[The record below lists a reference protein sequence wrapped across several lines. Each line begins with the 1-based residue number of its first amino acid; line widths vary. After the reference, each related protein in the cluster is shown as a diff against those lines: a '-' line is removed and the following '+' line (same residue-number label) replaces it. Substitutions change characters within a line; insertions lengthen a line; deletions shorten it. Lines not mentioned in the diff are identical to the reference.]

1 MKKLRAII
9 PALLLGGLA
18 IFYGC
23 SEDNEPGIPKGE
35 LDITANATEITIGE
49 SVTFTDAST
58 EAESR
63 VWTFEGGDPATST
76 NRTVT
81 VKYGSTGSFKAS
93 VEVTFSN
100 GEKKSEEL
108 TVNVS
113 AEPVEVQAAFSA
125 DVTTIPE
132 GGQVIFTDESTG
144 LREGDTWEWTFEGGT
159 PASSTV
165 RNPTVT
171 YASFGNYDVTLKVT
185 RASDSGT
192 DTEVKSEMIT
202 VQQEA
207 VEASFT
213 ASATTINQ
221 GMTVTF
227 TNTSINSPDSFLWT
241 FEGGAPA
248 TSTEENPTVTYSTPG
263 VFDVTLVATRSQDGS
278 SDTETQTDAIVV
290 EEVSSQVLAQAGSD
304 WDFESGTGW
313 TIVQGVD
320 AENVEFITAEGAGES
335 VMRVKVPQG
344 GDMAAGAIISSNK
357 ISSIPAGDYNFKIR
371 FRNTLGGAEANG
383 GPLEMRCYIQ
393 DHDVF
398 TQGPGSDAETSQQVL
413 GVFKLGGMSAT
424 NLTTWS
430 HAEFTNSDDDGNFAD
445 TDEWVEVSFKL
456 TVLEELVD
464 RAFKFQVRIGSAHAV
479 DSDAA
484 FEIDYV
490 DWQPVQ

>member
-1 MKKLRAII
+1 MKIFRHIL
-9 PALLLGGLA
+9 PVLLLGGAA

-23 SEDNEPGIPKGE
+23 TEDNEPEILAGE
-35 LDITANATEITIGE
+35 LDVFANATEITIGE

-63 VWTFEGGDPATST
+63 VWTFEGGNPATST

-81 VKYGSTGSFKAS
+81 VKYGSTGSFTAS
-93 VEVTFSN
+93 VEVTFRN
-100 GEKKSEEL
+100 GEKKREEI
-108 TVNVS
+108 TIQVS

-125 DVTTIPE
+125 DLTTIPE
-132 GGQVIFTDESTG
+132 GGQVVFTDESIG

-159 PASSTV
+159 PASSTI

-171 YASFGNYDVTLKVT
+171 YDRFGNYDVTLKVT
-185 RASDSGT
+185 RASDSGN
-192 DTEVKSEMIT
+192 DTKVKSEMIT

-213 ASATTINQ
+213 TSATTINQ

-227 TNTSINSPDSFLWT
+227 TNTSANSPDSFVWT
-241 FEGGAPA
+241 FEGGTPA
-248 TSTEENPTVTYSTPG
+248 TSTDENPVITYNTPG
-263 VFDVTLVATRSQDGS
+263 VFDVTLVATRTQDGN
-278 SDTETQTDAIVV
+278 SDTETLNDVIVV
-290 EEVSSQVLAQAGSD
+290 EEVSNQILGQAGTE

-320 AENVEFITAEGAGES
+320 AENVTFISADGGGES

-344 GDMAAGAIISSNK
+344 GDMASGAVISSNK
-357 ISSIPAGDYNFKIR
+357 ISSIPAGDYNLKIR
-371 FRNTLGGAEANG
+371 FRNTLGGSEADG

-393 DHDVF
+393 DHAVF
-398 TQGPGSDAETSQQVL
+398 TQGPGSDAETAQQVL
-413 GVFKLGGMSAT
+413 GVFKLGGKFSS

-430 HAEFTNSDDDGNFAD
+430 HSEFTDTDDDGNFAD

-464 RAFKFQVRIGSAHAV
+464 RAFKFQIRIGAAQAS

-490 DWQPVQ
+490 DWQPIQ